1 MEKFLRNSNMVV
13 TGAIIAEMLI
23 MFQVVRIIGDET
35 VNWHTIMM
43 LCIVGIILIAIGSI
57 IMIIDDYNKFI
68 AYNDDDEDEYEY
80 DEKYDGD
87 EYF

>member
-1 MEKFLRNSNMVV
+1 MEKFLKRSKMAV
-13 TGAIIAEMLI
+13 TGAIVAEIMI
-23 MFQVVRIIGDET
+23 MFQVVRIIGDDT
-35 VNWHTIMM
+35 VDWHMIMI

>member
-1 MEKFLRNSNMVV
+1 MEKFLRTSKMAV
-13 TGAIIAEMLI
+13 TGAIVAEIMI
-23 MFQVVRIIGDET
+23 MFQVVRIIGDDT
-35 VNWHTIMM
+35 VDWHMIML
-43 LCIVGIILIAIGSI
+43 LCIVGILLIVAGSI
-57 IMIIDDYNKFI
+57 IMIIDDYNKYI

>member
-13 TGAIIAEMLI
+13 TGAIVAEIMI
-23 MFQVVRIIGDET
+23 MFQVVRIIGDDT
-35 VNWHTIMM
+35 VDWHMIML
-43 LCIVGIILIAIGSI
+43 LCIVGILLIAAGSI
-57 IMIIDDYNKFI
+57 IMIIDDYNKYI
-68 AYNDDDEDEYEY
+68 AYNDDDDEEYEY

>member
-1 MEKFLRNSNMVV
+1 MEKFLRRSKMAV
-13 TGAIIAEMLI
+13 TGAIVAEIMI
-23 MFQVVRIIGDET
+23 MFQVVRIIGDDT
-35 VNWHTIMM
+35 VDWHTIML

-57 IMIIDDYNKFI
+57 IMVIEDYNKYI